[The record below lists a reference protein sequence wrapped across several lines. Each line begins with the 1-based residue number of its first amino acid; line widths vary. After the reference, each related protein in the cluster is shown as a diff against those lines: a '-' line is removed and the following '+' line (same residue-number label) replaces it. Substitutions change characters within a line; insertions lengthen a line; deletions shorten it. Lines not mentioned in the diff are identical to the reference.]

1 MKQVLVVEDNR
12 DNLRL
17 ISYALKRAGYEVVPA
32 ETGLDGVAL
41 AQRGGYTFIIVD
53 INLPDIDGI
62 EVTRRIRNF
71 PADDVIPIVAITS
84 HAMMGDREQ
93 ILAAGC
99 NGYFEKPIDPLTI
112 IAQIHEAISTFSQ
125 DSPSTDSA
133 SSGQKRR

>member
-17 ISYALKRAGYEVVPA
+17 ISYALKREGYDVVPA
-32 ETGLDGVAL
+32 ETGLEGVEL
-41 AQRGGYTFIIVD
+41 AQKGNYSFIIVD

-62 EVTRRIRNF
+62 EVTRRIRIS
-71 PADDVIPIVAITS
+71 PADGVIPIVAITS
-84 HAMMGDREQ
+84 HAMLGDRER

-112 IAQIHEAISTFSQ
+112 IAQIHEAIGLNR
-125 DSPSTDSA
+125 
-133 SSGQKRR
+133 GQNQ